1 MSLQSDP
8 PPDGR
13 AVPVVR
19 RPTEIATVYDIVEDP
34 SRKKPYG
41 VRWRVTG
48 KTTSNW
54 FSTRPQARQFHARLV
69 VAANDGLRFSPVTL
83 LPVDWEE
90 AARHQICDIG
100 HEWIQAQFPSWAP
113 KTRDSAIE
121 VVCDALIAMVNP
133 KAKPLR
139 GDADR
144 ALRRDIRD
152 WLATPLAGG
161 KKRAA
166 DTCPKWLREHSITTD
181 EITPAYCERIHTR
194 ITTTDGRSKKPATV
208 QRYRSNMRALFSWAI
223 KNEYFDAQP
232 WPSAPKR
239 RKATTV
245 VNAVRIDLLPSP
257 QEARICIDK
266 AVSHQPGSRSHRVI
280 LAMVLYA
287 GLRPGEARALE
298 IEDCTL
304 PKTGWGSAEIRRAAT
319 GGSKRSTM
327 SGQTIDKPKTGERTV
342 PLPPVL
348 VEIIREHIG
357 DRVSGLVAPGSRGGV
372 MVTES
377 NLDRTWARV
386 RSKAHWRVYDL
397 RHTCATV
404 LLRADA
410 PVAEV
415 ARRMGHSPEEL
426 FRTYQGCFTGDVAE
440 ANARFEQAIN

>member
-1 MSLQSDP
+1 M
-8 PPDGR
+8 
-13 AVPVVR
+13 VR
-19 RPTEIATVYDIVEDP
+19 RPSDIATVYDIVEDP

-69 VAANDGLRFSPVTL
+69 VAANDGLRFNPKTH
-83 LPVDWEE
+83 LPVEWEV
-90 AARHQICDIG
+90 APVHQFCDIAHG
-100 HEWIQAQFPSWAP
+100 WIQAQFPSWAP

-121 VVCDALIAMVNP
+121 VVCDALMEMVSP
-133 KAKPLR
+133 TAKQLR
-139 GDADR
+139 GDAL
-144 ALRRDIRD
+144 ATLRRDTRN
-152 WLATPLAGG
+152 WLATSLVSD
-161 KKRAA
+161 KKRVA
-166 DTCPKWLREHSITTD
+166 DTCPKWLRDNSITT
-181 EITPAYCERIHTR
+181 EHITVAYCERVHTK
-194 ITTTDGRSKKPATV
+194 ITTVGGRTKKPSTV
-208 QRYRSNMRALFSWAI
+208 QRYRSNMRALFSWAV
-223 KNEYFDAQP
+223 KNKYFDEQL
-232 WPSAPKR
+232 WPSAPKK

-245 VNAVRIDLLPSP
+245 VTTVRIDLLPTP
-257 QEARICIDK
+257 QEARACIDK
-266 AVSHQPGSRSHRVI
+266 AVSHQPGSQSHRVI

-304 PKTGWGSAEIRRAAT
+304 PKKGWGSAEVRRAAT

-348 VEIIREHIG
+348 VAIMREHIG
-357 DRVSGLVAPGSRGGV
+357 DRVSGLVAPGSRDGV

-377 NLDRTWARV
+377 NLDRTWSRV
-386 RSKAHWRVYDL
+386 RKKAHWRVYDL

-404 LLRADA
+404 LLRSHA

-426 FRTYQGCFTGDVAE
+426 FRTYQGCFTGDVGE
-440 ANARFEQAIN
+440 ANKRFEAAIS